1 MSSSSSFRA
10 LVVASRGQTALKSF
24 PLPTVGKGQI
34 LVQNKAI
41 ALNPTDWKHRDF
53 IAPSNSWLGC
63 DFAGVVSQ
71 VGEGVTSVSEGD
83 RVAAFV
89 HGGLW
94 EGEGSFAEYVKADA
108 SLVWKV
114 PETVSFEEAAA
125 AGGIGPWTAIQ
136 ALYFRLKLNPPS
148 NPTTKG
154 EPVLVWGGSTSVGLY
169 AVQLLKLSGY
179 TVIATASEK
188 NFDLVKDFGAEAVY
202 SYSDPDVSSKI
213 AADHPTLSLA
223 LDTISEKGTTV
234 SIAKALSSAAGKGH
248 VVTLLPVK
256 DDGLKEFAE
265 VKVEPTLVYTVLGKA
280 FSMGPTEYPV
290 SEEDKKQMEEWLAGP
305 LPQLFGTGQLRSN
318 PLLKREGG
326 LEGIE
331 EGLEFLK
338 AGKNS
343 AQKLVYSLT

>member
-1 MSSSSSFRA
+1 MKVT
-10 LVVASRGQTALKSF
+10 VVADKGRTELRD
-24 PLPTVGKGQI
+24 LPTPEPAQGEV
-34 LVQNKAI
+34 LVKNKAV

-53 IAPSNSWLGC
+53 ITPPGAWLGC
-63 DFAGVVSQ
+63 DFAGVVEK
-71 VGEGVTSVSEGD
+71 VGAGVTDVKEGD

-94 EGEGSFAEYVKADA
+94 EGEGSFAEYVKAQA

-114 PETVSFEEAAA
+114 PESVSFEEASA

-136 ALYFRLKLNPPS
+136 ALYFRLKLAHPS
-148 NPTTKG
+148 SPTKNA

-188 NFDLVKDFGAEAVY
+188 NFGVVKDYGADAVY
-202 SYSDPDVSSKI
+202 SYSDPEVSQNI
-213 AADHPTLSLA
+213 AKDYPTLSQA

-234 SIAKALSSAAGKGH
+234 SIAKAFSGGSGKGH

-256 DDGLKEFAE
+256 DDGLKEFE
-265 VKVEPTLVYTVLGKA
+265 GKVVVEPTLVYTVLGVP
-280 FSMGPTEYPV
+280 FNMMGHDYPKMDD
-290 SEEDKKQMEEWLAGP
+290 DKKQMEEWLAGP
-305 LPQLFGTGQLRSN
+305 IPELFAAGKLRSN

-326 LEGIE
+326 LEKLP
-331 EGLEFLK
+331 EGLDYLK

-343 AQKLVYSLT
+343 AQKLVYSL